1 MVLREAFQA
10 VVSTVAA
17 DASSKVETRQAYVDL
32 VSSLLAFVVSVLIIS
47 FVGKLLWNSVVFDLF
62 TTVKPARSV
71 WQILGLAIFVKLIIY

>member
-10 VVSTVAA
+10 VVSTVAS

>member
-10 VVSTVAA
+10 VVSTVAS

-32 VSSLLAFVVSVLIIS
+32 VSALLAFVVSVLIIS
-47 FVGKLLWNSVVFDLF
+47 FVGKLLWNSVIFDLF
-62 TTVKPARSV
+62 TNVKPARSV

>member
-10 VVSTVAA
+10 VVSTVAS

-47 FVGKLLWNSVVFDLF
+47 FVGKLLWNSVIFDLF
-62 TTVKPARSV
+62 TNVKPARSV